1 MKFDI
6 HGQSA
11 GKRDSNGGTVSGGH
25 SESGIIRQLV
35 SMKSM
40 LKDIL
45 TNLFLICLGS
55 VICAVAIKG
64 ILIPNQFISGGITGL
79 ALIVYYI
86 FPVVPVGVIYFIM
99 NIPLY
104 ALGWLSIGQRFFW
117 YSLVGLVVF
126 SLAVMLPIPVFNIHD
141 KILAALLAG
150 IVTGGGS
157 GIILRSKG
165 SAGGLDIL
173 SIMLLKRYSI
183 RLGTTVLAFNA

>member
-6 HGQSA
+6 YGQSA
-11 GKRDSNGGTVSGGH
+11 GKRYSNGETVSGGH

-79 ALIVYYI
+79 
-86 FPVVPVGVIYFIM
+86 
-99 NIPLY
+99 
-104 ALGWLSIGQRFFW
+104 
-117 YSLVGLVVF
+117 
-126 SLAVMLPIPVFNIHD
+126 
-141 KILAALLAG
+141 
-150 IVTGGGS
+150 
-157 GIILRSKG
+157 
-165 SAGGLDIL
+165 
-173 SIMLLKRYSI
+173 
-183 RLGTTVLAFNA
+183 